1 MMKTSW
7 VADFDEDADVLY
19 LTNEQQSAIAHEIA
33 DRVFVRVAKSG
44 EIVGITIIDL
54 KERLH
59 EL

>member
-1 MMKTSW
+1 MKTSW

-19 LTNEQQSAIAHEIA
+19 LINEQQAAIAHEIA

>member
-19 LTNEQQSAIAHEIA
+19 LINEQQAAIAHEIA